1 MYSIFL
7 YDYRKI
13 EVCIVLLYR
22 TMPGSMIFVT
32 LSGGPYADAWINKKT
47 LRWCG
52 QESGKEDNLVVP
64 GTQIWLRE
72 KSSHMFF
79 DHVGNVGSIE
89 QVRPND
95 PLREKGDRHA
105 VYTIAVNEVKPLRI
119 SRTEGDIVTH
129 WAVLRHLGVNE
140 RGSAHFPRGIYAI

>member
-1 MYSIFL
+1 MHSIFL

-13 EVCIVLLYR
+13 EVCIILLYR

-32 LSGGPYADAWINKKT
+32 LSGGPYADAWIDKKT

-105 VYTIAVNEVKPLRI
+105 VYTIAVDEVKPLRI

>member
-1 MYSIFL
+1 
-7 YDYRKI
+7 
-13 EVCIVLLYR
+13 
-22 TMPGSMIFVT
+22 MPGSMIFVT
-32 LSGGPYADAWINKKT
+32 LSGGPYADAWIDKKT